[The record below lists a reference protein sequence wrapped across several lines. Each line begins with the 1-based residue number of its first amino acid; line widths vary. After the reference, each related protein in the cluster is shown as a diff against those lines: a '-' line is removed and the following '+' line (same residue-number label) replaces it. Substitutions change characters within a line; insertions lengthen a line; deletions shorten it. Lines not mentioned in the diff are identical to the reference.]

1 MVKKP
6 PQESADD
13 KLLGKVIAEELRQ
26 QLGTADSD
34 CPETEIVAAFYDRS
48 LSDAERQM
56 WEKHFLK
63 CLRCQ
68 EYLAEL
74 ARLADADEPLP
85 ILGDESEAQE
95 EPPAGWFHR
104 LAWVL
109 PVMVIALASAYW
121 YREDIHRYLDR
132 GEAVALKSQEP
143 ALPVLES
150 RPDAAAKIEP
160 ERAKGGTDLAK
171 APAERLARQAKKEA
185 IRNAPSAP
193 EAAPGAGTG
202 GGMAAPTARR
212 EVADA
217 AKSAESMPRRD
228 EETGSRRAEMPPA
241 PAAAGMAPRTVGEP
255 VAGMGEAKASGF
267 GALTVSGAQQK
278 TVATWRVGRRGT
290 IQKADGEGGWTRVA
304 SGVEDD
310 LFDIT
315 FAGSTGWVV
324 GHAGLVLRSTDGGKT
339 WQRVSSPT
347 SEDLVRVSS
356 LGADQ
361 ASVFTRS
368 GKTYTTSDGGQSW
381 K

>member
-1 MVKKP
+1 VKKP

-26 QLGTADSD
+26 QLGNADSV

-85 ILGDESEAQE
+85 ILGDESEAQDE
-95 EPPAGWFHR
+95 QPPAGWFHR

-121 YREDIHRYLDR
+121 YREDVHRYLDR
-132 GEAVALKSQEP
+132 GEAVAMKSQEP
-143 ALPVLES
+143 ALPVPES
-150 RPDAAAKIEP
+150 RPAAAAKLEP

-171 APAERLARQAKKEA
+171 TPAERLERQAKKEEA
-185 IRNAPSAP
+185 IRHAPSAP
-193 EAAPGAGTG
+193 AAAPGAGTE

-241 PAAAGMAPRTVGEP
+241 AAVLPPKTAGEP
-255 VAGMGEAKASGF
+255 VAGMGEGKASGF

-339 WQRVSSPT
+339 WQRVPSPT

-356 LGADQ
+356 LGAEQ

-368 GKTYTTSDGGQSW
+368 GRTYTTRDGGQSW